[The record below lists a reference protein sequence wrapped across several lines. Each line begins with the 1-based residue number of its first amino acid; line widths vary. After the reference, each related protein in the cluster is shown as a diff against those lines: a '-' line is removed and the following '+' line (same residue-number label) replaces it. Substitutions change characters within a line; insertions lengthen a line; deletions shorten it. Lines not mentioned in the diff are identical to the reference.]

1 MVPCGHRVPTI
12 TTGQAQHVPIEVI
25 DSLYVSLLYED
36 FLRGSYAGAFVIA
49 VLVLSEIIFFRC
61 PLLLFALLLTKS
73 KSRLLQKT
81 VPT

>member
-25 DSLYVSLLYED
+25 DIYVSLLSED
-36 FLRGSYAGAFVIA
+36 FLRGGYAGAFVIA

-61 PLLLFALLLTKS
+61 PLLLF
-73 KSRLLQKT
+73 
-81 VPT
+81 VFCC